1 MKRLL
6 GFSMLLLLLYHSLG
20 GVIVSLGSWWQDQHD
35 LSERLTVYRSVDSMV
50 EFQIPLDGPH
60 DPAVLNEATKEG
72 FTYKD
77 HYYDVVSVEIRDN
90 TLFISGLENKSA
102 SFWERDLLSFLKDTV
117 NTDSSASRKSSQWL
131 KLLLKD
137 YSINSRTVFHFLL
150 HKWTADIRIPEAPVM
165 LLHRA
170 LPVFSPPPEV

>member
-6 GFSMLLLLLYHSLG
+6 SFSMLLLLLYHSLG

-35 LSERLTVYRSVDSMV
+35 LTERLTVYRSVDSMV

-60 DPAVLNEATKEG
+60 DPIVLNEATKEG

-90 TLFISGLENKSA
+90 TLFISGLENIA
-102 SFWERDLLSFLKDTV
+102 GSFWQRDLLSFLKDTV
-117 NTDSSASRKSSQWL
+117 STDSNASRKSSQWL

-150 HKWTADIRIPEAPVM
+150 HKWVADIRIPDAPIM

>member
-6 GFSMLLLLLYHSLG
+6 GFSMLLLLLYHALG
-20 GVIVSLGSWWQDQHD
+20 GVIVAVGSWWQDQHD
-35 LSERLTVYRSVDSMV
+35 LSERLTVYRSVDSLV

-60 DPAVLNEATKEG
+60 DPAVLHEATKEG
-72 FTYKD
+72 FAYHD

-90 TLFISGLENKSA
+90 VLYITSLENKTA
-102 SFWERDLLSFLKDTV
+102 SFWQRDLLSFLNDTV
-117 NTDSSASRKSSQWL
+117 NTNSESSRKSSQWL

-137 YSINSRTVFHFLL
+137 YSLTSRTVLHFFLYE
-150 HKWTADIRIPEAPVM
+150 WRNNIRIPDAPVL

-170 LPVFSPPPEV
+170 LPVYSPPPEV

>member
-20 GVIVSLGSWWQDQHD
+20 GVVVSLGSWWQDQHD
-35 LSERLTVYRSVDSMV
+35 LTERLTVYRSVDSMV

-60 DPAVLNEATKEG
+60 DPAILSEATKEG

-77 HYYDVVSVEIRDN
+77 HYYDIVSVEIRDN
-90 TLFISGLENKSA
+90 TLFISGLENKVA
-102 SFWERDLLSFLKDTV
+102 SFWQRDLLSFLKDTV
-117 NTDSSASRKSSQWL
+117 TTDPNASRKSSRWL
-131 KLLLKD
+131 KLLLND
-137 YSINSRTVFHFLL
+137 YTLNSRTVLYFFLYD
-150 HKWTADIRIPEAPVM
+150 WFTNVRIPDAPVM

-170 LPVFSPPPEV
+170 LPVFSPPPEA

>member
-1 MKRLL
+1 MKQLL

-20 GVIVSLGSWWQDQHD
+20 SVVVSLGSWWQDQHD
-35 LSERLTVYRSVDSMV
+35 LTERLMVYHSVDSMV
-50 EFQIPLDGPH
+50 EFQIPLYGPH

-90 TLFISGLENKSA
+90 TLFISSLENKTA
-102 SFWERDLLSFLKDTV
+102 SFWQRDLLSFLKDTV
-117 NTDSSASRKSSQWL
+117 STDSNASRKSSQWL

-137 YSINSRTVFHFLL
+137 YSINSRTIFHFLP
-150 HKWTADIRIPEAPVM
+150 HKWVADIRIPDTPVM
-165 LLHRA
+165 LLHRT

>member
-35 LSERLTVYRSVDSMV
+35 LSERLTVYRSVDSLV

-60 DPAVLNEATKEG
+60 DPAVLHETTKEG
-72 FTYKD
+72 FAYKG

-90 TLFISGLENKSA
+90 TLFISGLENKVA
-102 SFWERDLLSFLKDTV
+102 SFWQRDLLSFLKDTV
-117 NTDSSASRKSSQWL
+117 NTNSDASRKGSQWL

-137 YSINSRTVFHFLL
+137 YSLNSRTILHFFLYEWL
-150 HKWTADIRIPEAPVM
+150 AEVRIPDAPI
-165 LLHRA
+165 LWLTRA
-170 LPVFSPPPEV
+170 LPVYSPPPEV